1 MLNYSRANEKGKRIK
16 AGSPGEGGPPSVSMG
31 VGVPREAGGD
41 NAGLLTCHNG
51 TFLGAHKR
59 EARATFW
66 LGGSLMAV
74 RRGSVKIDCK
84 GKPSKRGVITGFTK
98 GSRRRLMRM
107 IAKLKANEKPL
118 WVALTFPDEFF
129 ENRENGAE
137 IKNCLRRFG
146 ARFRRKFPNGSFIWR
161 LEMEQR
167 KSGKYPGHYFP
178 HFHVLVYGVQL
189 RDLRD
194 WMPRAW
200 WGACGKLSLD
210 HLKAGTYSK
219 SLDDRKNVFSY
230 VSKYQAKV
238 SGKQCIKLGRV
249 WGVCLPENLPWAK
262 EIRMMIGEKEAVQ
275 LIRYMRRYAHIH
287 GRDMVSL
294 TIFASDPDFWFYQ
307 LDRLLYPR

>member
-1 MLNYSRANEKGKRIK
+1 MLNYSRSGEKDKRD
-16 AGSPGEGGPPSVSMG
+16 AERVPGVGSPSVSGGEGSPGKN
-31 VGVPREAGGD
+31 GGD

-51 TFLGAHKR
+51 TILGVHRR

-66 LGGSLMAV
+66 LGGSLLQV
-74 RRGSVKIDCK
+74 KRGRVKIDCK
-84 GKPSKRGVITGFTK
+84 NNPSKRGQIIAFTK

-107 IAKLKANEKPL
+107 IGKLQVSEKPL

-129 ENRENGAE
+129 ENRDDGVE
-137 IKNCLRRFG
+137 IKKCLRRFG
-146 ARFRRKFPNGSFIWR
+146 ARFRRRFPGGSFIWR

-178 HFHVLVYGVQL
+178 HFHVLVYGVKL
-189 RDLRD
+189 VDLRD

-200 WGACGKLSLD
+200 WGACGKLSMD

-238 SGKQCIKLGRV
+238 TGRQSFKLGRL
-249 WGVCLPENLPWAK
+249 WGVCLPENLPWAQ
-262 EIRMMIGEKEAVQ
+262 EVRVRVGEGEAVK
-275 LIRYMRRYAHIH
+275 LMRYMRRYAHIH

-294 TIFASDPDFWFYQ
+294 TIFCDAGFWFYQ
-307 LDRLLYPR
+307 MDKLLYPH